1 MLQNFKYQCPYFTIF
16 MISLFEGGLFEIFV
30 FVVKYCHSK
39 ILVPPKYLKICYC
52 CSNNMKKSPGTFSGQ
67 ISLRLNASDCKIYSS
82 FLEHFFR
89 AICSREKSPPKITS
103 EVIFKRIKDTKSNT
117 KSNTKSYSEINC
129 LPDPNHEET
138 VPFHISF
145 LVLKSLQE

>member
-1 MLQNFKYQCPYFTIF
+1 

-103 EVIFKRIKDTKSNT
+103 EVIFKRIKIQNLTQNLTQNLIQKS
-117 KSNTKSYSEINC
+117 IAC
-129 LPDPNHEET
+129 LT
-138 VPFHISF
+138 LTMKKQFHSIF
-145 LVLKSLQE
+145 LSWF

>member
-1 MLQNFKYQCPYFTIF
+1 

-52 CSNNMKKSPGTFSGQ
+52 CSNNMKKSPGTF
-67 ISLRLNASDCKIYSS
+67 S

-145 LVLKSLQE
+145 LVLKSLQK